1 VHFLCIPII
10 SPYAFKRY
18 LGWNIGIVTFTVTLG
33 ILASGIDLVLGLVGS
48 TCSPMMMF
56 VMPAAFYLGAL
67 RKQQL
72 ASLHEDEEVQSLS
85 SFFWDELYAF
95 LLLCWGLALI
105 PCCTAVWAMSL

>member
-1 VHFLCIPII
+1 MNCRSMSLQRCKWNSI
-10 SPYAFKRY
+10 SFFFCTTTP
-18 LGWNIGIVTFTVTLG
+18 V
-33 ILASGIDLVLGLVGS
+33 SS
-48 TCSPMMMF
+48 T
-56 VMPAAFYLGAL
+56 PAAFYLGAL